1 MRRRR
6 ATRRARRSRRSRRP
20 TEGAAAAVALAT
32 RARGRRMARTT
43 LTARMARRRRRRRP
57 RAARTARPLKVRE
70 NYDAQ
75 AHYNYWR
82 AIIGERAS
90 RGRLPFPALG
100 CDGNDHP
107 RGGVRRGGVAR
118 PPQAHATHQWP
129 RWYYL
134 RLSSREAGVA
144 AGDVVIAMVVQVT
157 TWGGEGVPTHDTR
170 ADTFPLSLSVL
181 ASERQWQARPVTTAK
196 AERACQTSTAL
207 TTMTTVAWRCPTL
220 TRTRARRTRAR
231 L

>member
-6 ATRRARRSRRSRRP
+6 ATRRRRARRSRRP

-32 RARGRRMARTT
+32 RARGRPMARTA
-43 LTARMARRRRRRRP
+43 LTARMARRRRHERP

-107 RGGVRRGGVAR
+107 RGGVRRGGGSHAR
-118 PPQAHATHQWP
+118 RKHMRLTNGHVGTISGLARERPAWPPVMW
-129 RWYYL
+129 
-134 RLSSREAGVA
+134 SSPWSCRSRRGV
-144 AGDVVIAMVVQVT
+144 GRV
-157 TWGGEGVPTHDTR
+157 HR
-170 ADTFPLSLSVL
+170 
-181 ASERQWQARPVTTAK
+181 
-196 AERACQTSTAL
+196 L
-207 TTMTTVAWRCPTL
+207 TTPELTHPPSLFLCWRPSVGGRHVL
-220 TRTRARRTRAR
+220 
-231 L
+231 